1 MTASFCKDMFMVA
14 NITIAKNTKRSPGT
28 RASSSFIIPDTF
40 DDYLAKAAEQQIAE
54 VESQRTRQ
62 LALDQLVLVAIKAAN
77 AAASNL
83 GLTTKELA
91 DAVNGMLQQL
101 VEQGVLTGT
110 LPSSDRIRSLVNRYV
125 ANRGNEEGRRGA

>member
-1 MTASFCKDMFMVA
+1 MVA

>member
-1 MTASFCKDMFMVA
+1 MVA
-14 NITIAKNTKRSPGT
+14 NITIAKNTKRSPRT